1 MRSRKQVGEG
11 KQMKYEDFICGNY
24 SLLLDILNCLKVG
37 VYITD
42 REGNTLFLNDESCK
56 TGGLNR
62 DEVRGKNMKELEE
75 MGFIDS
81 SISLRVLESGK
92 EEEMVQNLGDGDR
105 VYVTGI
111 PLYHGENLDIV
122 VCTEKDIT
130 ETLTLRELLI
140 KNDKDNA
147 KIREEA
153 EYLKKQNI
161 IMWGNMVAED
171 EESKR
176 LAKKAMRIAK
186 LDTTVLLTGESG
198 TGKEVFANFI
208 YQNSTRVGKPFIKVN
223 CAAIPETL
231 IESEL
236 FGYEGGAFTG
246 ADKSGKAG
254 LFEIANEGTLFL
266 DEIGEFPIHLQSKLL
281 RAIQEKEIIRVG
293 GTETIPINIR
303 LIAATNVDLKQAVDE
318 GRFRGDLYYR
328 LNVMPLEL
336 LPLRYR
342 EKDIRALAMYFVK
355 EFNKSY
361 KLDKSLSEEAIEELQ
376 RYDWPGNIRELENM
390 MERIMI
396 SFDGDVITRFQVE
409 RTIGV
414 TVDGIIASMSEIEGK
429 SMTEILDDY
438 EKYILEMMLRK
449 YKYASEVGKALRMN
463 KSTLCRRMKKYN
475 LKLQP

>member
-1 MRSRKQVGEG
+1 
-11 KQMKYEDFICGNY
+11 MKYEDFICGNY

-62 DEVRGKNMKELEE
+62 DEVRGKNMKELEK

-92 EEEMVQNLGDGDR
+92 EEEMIQNLGDGDR

-186 LDTTVLLTGESG
+186 LDTTVLPYWRVRD
-198 TGKEVFANFI
+198 GK
-208 YQNSTRVGKPFIKVN
+208 R
-223 CAAIPETL
+223 
-231 IESEL
+231 
-236 FGYEGGAFTG
+236 
-246 ADKSGKAG
+246 
-254 LFEIANEGTLFL
+254 
-266 DEIGEFPIHLQSKLL
+266 
-281 RAIQEKEIIRVG
+281 
-293 GTETIPINIR
+293 
-303 LIAATNVDLKQAVDE
+303 
-318 GRFRGDLYYR
+318 
-328 LNVMPLEL
+328 
-336 LPLRYR
+336 
-342 EKDIRALAMYFVK
+342 
-355 EFNKSY
+355 
-361 KLDKSLSEEAIEELQ
+361 
-376 RYDWPGNIRELENM
+376 
-390 MERIMI
+390 
-396 SFDGDVITRFQVE
+396 SF
-409 RTIGV
+409 
-414 TVDGIIASMSEIEGK
+414 
-429 SMTEILDDY
+429 
-438 EKYILEMMLRK
+438 
-449 YKYASEVGKALRMN
+449 
-463 KSTLCRRMKKYN
+463 C
-475 LKLQP
+475 